1 MDWIW
6 SGDRSGRFAKW
17 ILMVLFCMRGIDL
30 EKDVP
35 NLGLAMYQPI
45 DEGAYSTVAINL
57 THYGDLHTTAD
68 GFELWTSPHFRSNA
82 LGNALQYISFQLFG
96 NNFYG
101 MRMPSVFCAISIFI
115 LLALSIRN
123 LNHLLGENQK
133 KYRVALLVILAYLC
147 VDFIFLTASRQF
159 EPSIFRCFFTLL
171 TFYIFLRQRHSNR
184 MRYFWLAF
192 LSVSS
197 IFFVYLSNFF
207 VLVIGLAI
215 CIVLILRRD
224 RKKWMYAFL
233 FYCLGA
239 AAALFLAELYYR
251 IVWNTTAVQN
261 LFDAFSTFA
270 QIQDYTII
278 TQNVSP
284 LLFLKNIVAF
294 FTSNIFFYNPLLL
307 ILTLWALIVN
317 IRILLNEK
325 NLEYAFIIGAIL
337 GLLLQTTFSEDYIM
351 RKSIVIFPLLFIN
364 IMLAFYKTESFRQM
378 LQHKKNIVTHMLF
391 ALFSVVVILIL
402 WKAFRV
408 RFDVYAADFSTP
420 DLNIL
425 ILSSI
430 IQCSAGLL
438 CLYCTFLKKTSIK
451 KLGYIAL
458 AIALFGSFF
467 INIYFSFSQV
477 YCNQQYTEKQV
488 AIDLGNA
495 VQSNYVMGPYVYE
508 YSLYNDIYP
517 LVTTQLQKAEY
528 AKSPLIQYYFDY
540 AASSYEQHLNE
551 QIFAESGYGFKL
563 FRTFS
568 RSFVQRGLDGT
579 VGLYRKVPAQV
590 NKP

>member
-1 MDWIW
+1 MVAESRLPKQRA
-6 SGDRSGRFAKW
+6 SGVCST
-17 ILMVLFCMRGIDL
+17 LQNSQQTPMRQQTRYITVSYTHL
-30 EKDVP
+30 DV
-35 NLGLAMYQPI
+35 Y
-45 DEGAYSTVAINL
+45 
-57 THYGDLHTTAD
+57 
-68 GFELWTSPHFRSNA
+68 
-82 LGNALQYISFQLFG
+82 
-96 NNFYG
+96 
-101 MRMPSVFCAISIFI
+101 
-115 LLALSIRN
+115 
-123 LNHLLGENQK
+123 K
-133 KYRVALLVILAYLC
+133 
-147 VDFIFLTASRQF
+147 RQ
-159 EPSIFRCFFTLL
+159 
-171 TFYIFLRQRHSNR
+171 
-184 MRYFWLAF
+184 
-192 LSVSS
+192 
-197 IFFVYLSNFF
+197 
-207 VLVIGLAI
+207 
-215 CIVLILRRD
+215 
-224 RKKWMYAFL
+224 
-233 FYCLGA
+233 
-239 AAALFLAELYYR
+239 
-251 IVWNTTAVQN
+251 VQN

-551 QIFAESGYGFKL
+551 QIFAERDVYKRQLQYLIAHRIANIRNMILHSILSSRHFFFCFLQL
-563 FRTFS
+563 FHTCRQIG
-568 RSFVQRGLDGT
+568 RMLSFT
-579 VGLYRKVPAQV
+579 VKM
-590 NKP
+590 